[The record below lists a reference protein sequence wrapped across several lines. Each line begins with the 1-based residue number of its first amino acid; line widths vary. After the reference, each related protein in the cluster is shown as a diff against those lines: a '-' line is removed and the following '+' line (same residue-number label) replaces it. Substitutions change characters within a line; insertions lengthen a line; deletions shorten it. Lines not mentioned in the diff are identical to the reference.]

1 MVPAAIW
8 ATPCSVWLFALSKRT
23 QTCRRPATKLFYGC
37 SCQAGV
43 VLRYKI
49 EKYSQ
54 QLGAGLKSEF
64 DAEAIRGRL
73 AEQSAQ
79 VVGLGVVEAHRP
91 GSKAVQRP
99 RPFAEHLAVIMAGV
113 RQDAVVVQP
122 PNSRFWPFEHLQ
134 KPSFGRV
141 AQYTG
146 DVVQSIVR
154 MALAE
159 QNRQRGSSRGETTAA
174 VYWSTPGRAHPN
186 VRELSMC
193 APPMRRSPI
202 LNCCACF
209 APAHFC

>member
-1 MVPAAIW
+1 MGNPLQCLAFCTEQAH
-8 ATPCSVWLFALSKRT
+8 PDL
-23 QTCRRPATKLFYGC
+23 PATGNK
-37 SCQAGV
+37 
-43 VLRYKI
+43 VLLRMLLPGGGGAVLCYKI

-99 RPFAEHLAVIMAGV
+99 RPLAEHLAGIMAGV
-113 RQDAVVVQP
+113 RQNAVVAQP
-122 PNSRFWPFEHLQ
+122 LNSEFRPFEHLQ
-134 KPSFGRV
+134 KPSFERV
-141 AQYTG
+141 AQCAG

-159 QNRQRGSSRGETTAA
+159 QNRQRGSSWGETTAA
-174 VYWSTPGRAHPN
+174 VLVYSDRPGSPKRPGA
-186 VRELSMC
+186 VVC
-193 APPMRRSPI
+193 APPMRCSPI
-202 LNCCACF
+202 LNCYTYL
-209 APAHFC
+209 APARFC